1 MNIQNKQH
9 YYLNSFEP
17 PTTRIFLVVFSF
29 AQRKKKGGIRMK
41 KHLIIAGI
49 ICAASIPPAYAVTKC
64 VKLTSS
70 TTCSYVG
77 PESYVVDWTSNC
89 TSSGTSVAIS
99 GTSQCSSTSGS
110 SVGQKATALEI
121 SGGTDDKYCWCK
133 MVSPAV
139 SSWVFIYS
147 YTSADECAYDC
158 AYNCANRTQY
168 SSAFRSA
175 LFSGLSD

>member
-1 MNIQNKQH
+1 
-9 YYLNSFEP
+9 
-17 PTTRIFLVVFSF
+17 
-29 AQRKKKGGIRMK
+29 MK

-49 ICAASIPPAYAVTKC
+49 ICVASIPPAYAVTKC

-70 TTCSYVG
+70 TTCSYVNPG
-77 PESYVVDWTSNC
+77 TSVVDWTSNC

-99 GTSQCSSTSGS
+99 GISQCSSTSGS
-110 SVGQKATALEI
+110 SIGQKATALEI

-139 SSWVFIYS
+139 SSWVFRGS
-147 YTSADECAYDC
+147 MSSCANDC
-158 AYNCANRTQY
+158 ATRCANLAAL
-168 SSAFRSA
+168 SASFRSA